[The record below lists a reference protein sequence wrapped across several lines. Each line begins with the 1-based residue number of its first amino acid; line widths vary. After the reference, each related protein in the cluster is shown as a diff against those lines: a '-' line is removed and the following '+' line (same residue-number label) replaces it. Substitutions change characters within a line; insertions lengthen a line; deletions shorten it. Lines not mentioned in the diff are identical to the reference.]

1 MRDQHR
7 NKQDLI
13 NENTDLRKQVAD
25 LKQAAAERRRVED
38 TLRHDGELYRSLLDQ
53 APHPLCLLDSDASP
67 LLANRAFV
75 ELLGYGSP
83 GELVRL
89 GGELGLII
97 GDASHGNGHPTAIA
111 KEITFRR
118 SDGAGLTAPVLST
131 VVPRTEYLAITVL
144 TNQQLA

>member
-7 NKQDLI
+7 SKQELV

-38 TLRHDGELYRSLLDQ
+38 TLRHNAELLRCLLDQ
-53 APHPLCLLDSDASP
+53 APHPLCLLDSNASP

-75 ELLGYGSP
+75 ELLGYQSP

-89 GGELGLII
+89 GAALGLII
-97 GDASHGNGHPTAIA
+97 GDESHGIESPAPITR
-111 KEITFRR
+111 EITFRR
-118 SDGAGLTAPVLST
+118 SDGAGLTAAVLST
-131 VVPRTEYLAITVL
+131 VVPRTDYLAITVL
-144 TNQQLA
+144 TDQQLV

>member
-7 NKQDLI
+7 SKQELV

-38 TLRHDGELYRSLLDQ
+38 TLRHDRELLRSLLDQ
-53 APHPLCLLDSDASP
+53 APHPLCLLDSNALP

-75 ELLGYGSP
+75 ELLGYGSS
-83 GELVRL
+83 GELLRL
-89 GGELGLII
+89 SGERGLVI
-97 GDASHGNGHPTAIA
+97 GDASPGNGHPTAIA
-111 KEITFRR
+111 REITFRR

-131 VVPRTEYLAITVL
+131 VVPRTDYLAITVL
-144 TNQQLA
+144 TYQQLV

>member
-7 NKQDLI
+7 GKQELI

-38 TLRHDGELYRSLLDQ
+38 TLRHDRELLRALLDQ
-53 APHPLCLLDSDASP
+53 APHPLCLLDSNALP

-75 ELLGYGSP
+75 ELLGYRSA
-83 GELVRL
+83 GELIRL
-89 GGELGLII
+89 GGELGLVL
-97 GDASHGNGHPTAIA
+97 GDAPRGTGLPSPVDH
-111 KEITFRR
+111 EITFRR
-118 SDGAGLTAPVLST
+118 SDGAGLTATVLST
-131 VVPRTEYLAITVL
+131 VVPRTDLLAITVL

>member
-7 NKQDLI
+7 SKQELI

-38 TLRHDGELYRSLLDQ
+38 TLRHHSELLRSLLDQ
-53 APHPLCLLDSDASP
+53 APHPLCLLDSNASP
-67 LLANRAFV
+67 ILANRAFV
-75 ELLGYGSP
+75 ELLGYQSP

-97 GDASHGNGHPTAIA
+97 GDTSRGNGDRSAGSR
-111 KEITFRR
+111 EITFRR

-131 VVPRTEYLAITVL
+131 VVPRTDYLALTVL
-144 TNQQLA
+144 TNPQLA

>member
-7 NKQDLI
+7 SKQELI

-38 TLRHDGELYRSLLDQ
+38 TLRHNAELLRCLLDQ
-53 APHPLCLLDSDASP
+53 APHPLCLLDSNASP

-75 ELLGYGSP
+75 ELLGYRSA

-89 GGELGLII
+89 GGERGLVI
-97 GDASHGNGHPTAIA
+97 GDASGGEGPSAGVA
-111 KEITFRR
+111 MELTFRR
-118 SDGAGLTAPVLST
+118 SDGEALTAPVLST
-131 VVPRTEYLAITVL
+131 VVPRTDLLAITVL
-144 TNQQLA
+144 TNLQPV